1 MKNIGGR
8 PRGKAIT
15 QESFGMEARDFA
27 CILLPAIDYN
37 SQLQAIGVL
46 LEQHRQNE
54 QRSSERILKIER
66 ELPSL
71 SGVLSHMA
79 NDERVDLLNMSVYA
93 DAAHSMAAIGQK
105 RTVAVRQARSSEPV
119 GQLVPAGRRETPVLA
134 KAQAGRGDVVF
145 IFANQGGFAPAFKC
159 CLSQKSLV
167 LQNVLI
173 DHIGAMAR

>member
-1 MKNIGGR
+1 MG
-8 PRGKAIT
+8 
-15 QESFGMEARDFA
+15 
-27 CILLPAIDYN
+27 
-37 SQLQAIGVL
+37 
-46 LEQHRQNE
+46 
-54 QRSSERILKIER
+54 RILPVDVFAGFSYWQP
-66 ELPSL
+66 LSL
-71 SGVLSHMA
+71 
-79 NDERVDLLNMSVYA
+79 A
-93 DAAHSMAAIGQK
+93 DRLISGQK

>member
-1 MKNIGGR
+1 MIARLPRRFTQLCSVLMVLNIALSSTYHTGCAQLAIFGGPEFILADTASNGITVR
-8 PRGKAIT
+8 FNRLKAT
-15 QESFGMEARDFA
+15 SAF
-27 CILLPAIDYN
+27 
-37 SQLQAIGVL
+37 
-46 LEQHRQNE
+46 
-54 QRSSERILKIER
+54 
-66 ELPSL
+66 
-71 SGVLSHMA
+71 
-79 NDERVDLLNMSVYA
+79 
-93 DAAHSMAAIGQK
+93 GQK

-119 GQLVPAGRRETPVLA
+119 GQLVPVGRRETTVLA

>member
-1 MKNIGGR
+1 MKYDCRMLHHDDIVFRTLFMPWGVSSR
-8 PRGKAIT
+8 YRLSSRRKT
-15 QESFGMEARDFA
+15 SVFR
-27 CILLPAIDYN
+27 
-37 SQLQAIGVL
+37 QA
-46 LEQHRQNE
+46 
-54 QRSSERILKIER
+54 
-66 ELPSL
+66 
-71 SGVLSHMA
+71 A
-79 NDERVDLLNMSVYA
+79 F
-93 DAAHSMAAIGQK
+93 GQK